1 MWIEAGHGHMV
12 MRTRM
17 SPDAVDAKLT
27 KRFSDQVQ
35 ARIEDAR
42 SVLAR
47 LTPKTRACRALARP
61 DWTGRLAGLC
71 RMAGQPRRAAHGA
84 QEADHGRC
92 WSCCA
97 LDGDGHRPLRRPI

>member
-27 KRFSDQVQ
+27 ERFSDQVQ
-35 ARIEDAR
+35 ARIEDAK

-47 LTPKTRACRALARP
+47 LTARA
-61 DWTGRLAGLC
+61 GG
-71 RMAGQPRRAAHGA
+71 
-84 QEADHGRC
+84 
-92 WSCCA
+92 
-97 LDGDGHRPLRRPI
+97 